1 MAKSKKPQT
10 NDLGWVEVDPAEYK
24 ELKAKEKALSM
35 KNLEMPESFK
45 DIPYAQRAW
54 CYIFSLGIEFNERQ
68 YESIRSY
75 CLAVAMRDKATEA
88 FAADGMQ
95 MMIEENGVLK
105 QHPMLRAIREWN
117 AQISQIGKDLGIVTK
132 KAAEKKPK
140 KNKNED
146 MFS

>member
-10 NDLGWVEVDPAEYK
+10 NDLGWVEIDPAEYK

-54 CYIFSLGIEFNERQ
+54 CYIFSLGIEFNEKQ
-68 YESIRSY
+68 FESVKSY
-75 CLAVAMRDKATEA
+75 CVAVALRDKAMEEWSRCGMPMTITEN
-88 FAADGMQ
+88 D
-95 MMIEENGVLK
+95 VLK
-105 QHPMLRAIREWN
+105 QHPLLRAIREWN
-117 AQISQIGKDLGIVTK
+117 VQISSALKDLGLI
-132 KAAEKKPK
+132 EKKTKEKENGKNK
-140 KNKNED
+140 KND